1 MRRGGLVKEMT
12 YNAQKHHRRSIRLK
26 GYNYS
31 QAGAYF
37 VTICTHNHIFFFED
51 DRIRGIAEQ
60 CWLEI
65 PRHFRDIELDEW
77 IIMPNHLHGILSI
90 GGEIIRRGTACPQ
103 NANTDVNARITGRG
117 VQLNA
122 PTSNPFTAISPRS
135 NTLSV
140 IVRTYKAAVTTL
152 CRRSGYDQFKWQRN
166 YYERVIRNEAELNR
180 LRRYILDNHVQWNMD
195 ENNPNFQGEP
205 LCQLK

>member
-1 MRRGGLVKEMT
+1 MVKEMT

-37 VTICTHNHIFFFED
+37 VTICTHNHILFFED

-65 PRHFRDIELDEW
+65 PRHFRDIVLDEW

-90 GGEIIRRGTACPQ
+90 GGEIIRRGTAC
-103 NANTDVNARITGRG
+103 R
-117 VQLNA
+117 A
-122 PTSNPFTAISPRS
+122 PTPTNERFGKSTSGSLPT
-135 NTLSV
+135 
-140 IVRTYKAAVTTL
+140 IVRSFKSAATKRINQMRHTPGTHV
-152 CRRSGYDQFKWQRN
+152 WQRN

>member
-1 MRRGGLVKEMT
+1 MT

-31 QAGAYF
+31 QTGAYF
-37 VTICTHNHIFFFED
+37 VTICTHNHILFFED

-90 GGEIIRRGTACPQ
+90 GGEIIRRGTAC
-103 NANTDVNARITGRG
+103 R
-117 VQLNA
+117 A
-122 PTSNPFTAISPRS
+122 PTPTNERFGKPTSGSLPT
-135 NTLSV
+135 
-140 IVRTYKAAVTTL
+140 IVRSFKATATKRINDLRGTT
-152 CRRSGYDQFKWQRN
+152 RSSVWQRN
-166 YYERVIRNEAELNR
+166 YYERVIRNKDELNR